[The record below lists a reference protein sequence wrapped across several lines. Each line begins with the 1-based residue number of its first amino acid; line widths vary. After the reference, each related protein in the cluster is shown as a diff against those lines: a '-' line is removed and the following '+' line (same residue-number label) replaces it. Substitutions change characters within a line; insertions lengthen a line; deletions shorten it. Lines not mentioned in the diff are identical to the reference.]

1 MPRQS
6 KTPPRR
12 KDRKKRSDLLGT
24 IIMMGCA
31 VVVIAIGGAY
41 FWYES
46 QQTELDETFCP
57 TSGPVS
63 VTAVLID
70 RTDTLNAVQQ
80 DDVRQR
86 LNGLRDSVP
95 IHGLLAV
102 YSVDSTEEGLL
113 KPEFR
118 LCNPGRG
125 EELSKWVANPRLAQ
139 MRWEELFGHPLQE
152 VFDSMVE
159 GGSADSS
166 PILESIQ
173 SVALSVFTG
182 EKVKNAHKELIVVSD
197 MLQHTVEL
205 SHYRGEN
212 NFGRLRASNYYR
224 RIHTNLD
231 GAKVSILY
239 IRRPTAK
246 AAQSK
251 EHVLF
256 WKEYF
261 LDQNAVPSFV
271 RIQG

>member
-12 KDRKKRSDLLGT
+12 RDRKKRSDLLGT
-24 IIMMGCA
+24 IIMVGCA

-46 QQTELDETFCP
+46 QRTELDEAFCP
-57 TSGPVS
+57 TNGPVS

-70 RTDTLNAVQQ
+70 RTDTLNRVQQ
-80 DDVRQR
+80 EDVRKR

-95 IHGLLAV
+95 IQGLLAI

-118 LCNPGRG
+118 LCNPGHG

-173 SVALSVFTG
+173 SVALSVFVS
-182 EKVKNAHKELIVVSD
+182 EKVKNVHKELIIVSD
-197 MLQHTVEL
+197 MLHYTVEL

-212 NFGRLRASNYYR
+212 KFERLRASNYYR
-224 RIHTNLD
+224 RIQTNLD
-231 GAKVSILY
+231 GAKVSIL
-239 IRRPTAK
+239 
-246 AAQSK
+246 
-251 EHVLF
+251 
-256 WKEYF
+256 
-261 LDQNAVPSFV
+261 
-271 RIQG
+271 